1 MENMVL
7 EKVEWLGQSWL
18 PRPEESGYFK
28 SVSSGCG
35 PDRLCILPPALKG
48 SGRAVEQLE
57 SVLAVRV
64 MEIVADDVVGLRVD
78 SF

>member
-1 MENMVL
+1 MIKTINR
-7 EKVEWLGQSWL
+7 L
-18 PRPEESGYFK
+18 PRPEKSGHFK
-28 SVSSGCG
+28 SVSSGCC
-35 PDRLCILPPALKG
+35 PDRFCILPPALKG

-64 MEIVADDVVGLRVD
+64 MEIVADDIVGLRID